1 MIPDLYAPRREPHS
15 LLTILASFLGGSN
28 PRTLLIMPVYS
39 SGSRPA
45 WSSDGRCPRDEAAQE
60 LEEAA
65 APSRA
70 DIELVTVELD
80 QSRRGG
86 RWSCWDQ
93 SADLSTLGN
102 RRKFLIRT
110 RITGRPRTLRVL
122 LGPGR
127 TGLELIGR
135 HVQLSRVVESI
146 VDLPRKRRVSELE
159 LVEVKPSGRPVIKSS
174 RRFELAVS
182 CLLPRRV
189 VETIIVY
196 PRDGRASRF
205 E

>member
-1 MIPDLYAPRREPHS
+1 MLGSIRGSLY
-15 LLTILASFLGGSN
+15 
-28 PRTLLIMPVYS
+28 
-39 SGSRPA
+39 SRK
-45 WSSDGRCPRDEAAQE
+45 SKK
-60 LEEAA
+60 
-65 APSRA
+65 
-70 DIELVTVELD
+70 I
-80 QSRRGG
+80 
-86 RWSCWDQ
+86 
-93 SADLSTLGN
+93 
-102 RRKFLIRT
+102 FLIRT

-182 CLLPRRV
+182 CLEVKRVSVIHLQRVPSPISRRRV
-189 VETIIVY
+189 ESGRSVLRSVY
-196 PRDGRASRF
+196 AASIWSSDAY